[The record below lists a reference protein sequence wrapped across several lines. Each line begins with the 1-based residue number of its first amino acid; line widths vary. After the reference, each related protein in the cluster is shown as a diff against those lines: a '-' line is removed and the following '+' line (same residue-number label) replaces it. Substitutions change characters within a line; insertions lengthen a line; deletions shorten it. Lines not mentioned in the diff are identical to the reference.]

1 MLHLYESVLEQHG
14 IFFGYKIC
22 PNMMGIQVGYNRRD
36 FYICAPGS
44 LALLIHPRALNFCS
58 IFPTPL
64 PETLITGHNGRC
76 RRVKGLTVNS
86 DEWGRA
92 DCVARWT

>member
-1 MLHLYESVLEQHG
+1 MIFEEDERIDEVENYDDEENVVLE
-14 IFFGYKIC
+14 ITNTDEVYL
-22 PNMMGIQVGYNRRD
+22 YRD
-36 FYICAPGS
+36 FYIYAPGS

-86 DEWGRA
+86 D
-92 DCVARWT
+92 